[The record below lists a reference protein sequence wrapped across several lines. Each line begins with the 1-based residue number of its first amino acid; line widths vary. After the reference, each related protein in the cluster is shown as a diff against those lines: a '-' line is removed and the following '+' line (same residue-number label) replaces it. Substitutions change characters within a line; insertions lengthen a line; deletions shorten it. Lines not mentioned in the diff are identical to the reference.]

1 MSATSIAAGQ
11 SGTSGASLAILV
23 GRILLAAM
31 FVLAGFGKLT
41 DIAGTAGWFGSIGLP
56 APTAVAV
63 LVGLLELVGGLAI
76 IVGYKTLIAALALA
90 VFAIGA
96 TLIAHTNF
104 ADMTQFLIF
113 QKNFAVVG
121 GLLVLAFTGP
131 GALSLDA
138 RRS

>member
-1 MSATSIAAGQ
+1 MSTSATAGQ
-11 SGTSGASLAILV
+11 AGTSGASVAILI

-41 DIAGTAGWFGSIGLP
+41 DIGGTAGWFGSIGLP
-56 APTAVAV
+56 APTIVAV
-63 LVGLLELVGGLAI
+63 LVGLLELVAGLALV
-76 IVGYKTLIAALALA
+76 VGFQTRIAALALA
-90 VFAIGA
+90 LFTIGA

-121 GLLVLAFTGP
+121 GLLVLAFAGA
-131 GALSLDA
+131 GALSVDA
-138 RRS
+138 RRG